1 MLLNV
6 LKDVG
11 YWSLHLILHF
21 FIVLILPAVL
31 CNYPS
36 YTTLGLVSFYPSSD
50 ILLSMAFL
58 TQRCYSLSVSAYCW
72 VLHAQWQ
79 EHELLHSAK
88 VNM

>member
-6 LKDVG
+6 LKDVR
-11 YWSLHLILHF
+11 YWSLHLVLHF

-31 CNYPS
+31 GNYPS
-36 YTTLGLVSFYPSSD
+36 YTALGLISFYPSSD

-58 TQRCYSLSVSAYCW
+58 TQQCYSLSVCILLGI
-72 VLHAQWQ
+72 LHAQWQ
-79 EHELLHSAK
+79 DYELLYSAK